1 MKPAWTHD
9 GVLPGGDLPRGDRDA
24 WHAELTRMYP
34 QLPADLLRDLAHRHG
49 TRASRVLGDA
59 KTPADMGE
67 DFGAGLTER
76 EIDYLR
82 REEWAA
88 SADDILWR
96 RTKCGLPMT
105 AAQRERVASHVG
117 RMS

>member
-1 MKPAWTHD
+1 
-9 GVLPGGDLPRGDRDA
+9 
-24 WHAELTRMYP
+24 
-34 QLPADLLRDLAHRHG
+34 
-49 TRASRVLGDA
+49 
-59 KTPADMGE
+59 MGE

-82 REEWAA
+82 REEWAV

-105 AAQRERVASHVG
+105 AAQREHVAAHVA
-117 RMS
+117 RTS